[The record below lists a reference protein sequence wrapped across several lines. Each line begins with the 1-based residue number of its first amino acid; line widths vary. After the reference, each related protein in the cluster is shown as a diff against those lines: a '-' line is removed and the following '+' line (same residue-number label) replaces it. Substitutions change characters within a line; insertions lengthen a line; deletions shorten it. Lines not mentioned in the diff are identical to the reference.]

1 MGNDEYY
8 YEYGKHMVLESY
20 VYKNGVKLSD
30 KDVVELLN
38 QLTKENKILLKQ
50 CETHGVFVPFK
61 KYLE

>member
-38 QLTKENKILLKQ
+38 QLTKVK
-50 CETHGVFVPFK
+50 
-61 KYLE
+61 